1 MDFFFVFIMH
11 SGWEDCVLG
20 ASGELTETISSR
32 FFATLSPQTT
42 FFHFWRTL
50 LISVRLTL
58 VLSPRHSDDTHV
70 YRSIIRFYSHSTT
83 NPWLCLCKT
92 IWVACYQ
99 TEKAIQSPR
108 LSADSESALASS
120 LSDATCLVMTL
131 ILTSPHSLRLISTD
145 LTCEMNGGF
154 KMWQRTVRAAEGQRS
169 ESLVPLPLWGFLG
182 LSGWK
187 SWAIS
192 RRTGCS
198 AYLMLN

>member
-1 MDFFFVFIMH
+1 MIIWICFVFIMH

-50 LISVRLTL
+50 RQIDIGL
-58 VLSPRHSDDTHV
+58 VPEAFRWYSCLSQRHM
-70 YRSIIRFYSHSTT
+70 FYSHSTT

-92 IWVACYQ
+92 IWVACHK

-120 LSDATCLVMTL
+120 LSDATCLMMTL
-131 ILTSPHSLRLISTD
+131 ILTSPPSAD
-145 LTCEMNGGF
+145 LTCEINGGF

-169 ESLVPLPLWGFLG
+169 KPLVPLPLWGFLG

-187 SWAIS
+187 SWPIS
-192 RRTGCS
+192 RGTGCS
-198 AYLMLN
+198 AFLMLH